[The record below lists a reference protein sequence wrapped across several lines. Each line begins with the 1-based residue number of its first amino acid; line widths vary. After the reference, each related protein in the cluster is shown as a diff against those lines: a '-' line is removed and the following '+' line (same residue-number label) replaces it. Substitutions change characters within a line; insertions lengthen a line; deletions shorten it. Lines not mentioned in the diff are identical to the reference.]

1 MRALRGRSF
10 WMLGLV
16 AAVCLVATSASAGTI
31 YEIDY
36 AGWDVVLTDSKG
48 VKTELDSFKFWTGPN
63 ILVAKRGDAKVRIPF
78 RKIRTLEISKYIP
91 VKGYSPA
98 TVTTKKG
105 KTYKLQLERFEGQRY
120 MGGETEFGSLRL
132 RLMQI
137 SKLQLLR
144 LSHTEEDGIQ

>member
-1 MRALRGRSF
+1 MRAIRGRAF
-10 WMLGLV
+10 WLLGIGSI
-16 AAVCLVATSASAGTI
+16 VCLLATSASAGTI

-48 VKTELDSFKFWTGPN
+48 VETELDSFKFWTGPN
-63 ILVAKRGDAKVRIPF
+63 ILVALRGDAKVRIPF
-78 RKIRTLEISKYIP
+78 RKISTLEIEKYIP

-98 TVTTKKG
+98 SVTTRKG

-120 MGGETEFGSLRL
+120 LAGETEFGSMRL

-137 SKLQLLR
+137 SKLKLLR